1 MEYNMTSEVFLANDR
16 YLPEQS
22 THAHST
28 PRDVTRPMADRRDMM
43 HKPELSRLVKLRDAL
58 LVLKGSMSPSADLHQ
73 LLERQLLSNDV
84 HDRVLGK
91 LADSG
96 ACLVS

>member
-1 MEYNMTSEVFLANDR
+1 VVI
-16 YLPEQS
+16 LP
-22 THAHST
+22 
-28 PRDVTRPMADRRDMM
+28 
-43 HKPELSRLVKLRDAL
+43 DAL
-58 LVLKGSMSPSADLHQ
+58 LVLKGSMSPSPDLHQ

-96 ACLVS
+96 AGLVS